1 MAFRVQR
8 KSGGMNNVI
17 DKYRSETGDE
27 EDGKHTSRSCEQ
39 PCRRIL
45 LGDRDHRVFVIG
57 AFVLC
62 AASEQTSE
70 PGRVRKCE
78 ALNRQELPQS
88 RASYL

>member
-17 DKYRSETGDE
+17 HKYRSETGDE
-27 EDGKHTSRSCEQ
+27 GEDGEQKSGSRKQ

-62 AASEQTSE
+62 TASEQTNNE

-78 ALNRQELPQS
+78 H
-88 RASYL
+88 

>member
-8 KSGGMNNVI
+8 KSGGVHNVI

-27 EDGKHTSRSCEQ
+27 ASYGEDTSGSYEQ
-39 PCRRIL
+39 PCRRIVI
-45 LGDRDHRVFVIG
+45 GDRDHRVFVIG

-62 AASEQTSE
+62 AASEQTNNE

-78 ALNRQELPQS
+78 R
-88 RASYL
+88 